1 MRIAFLGDIVGRPG
15 RTAVAAIIGGLRK
28 DRGVQLV
35 VANCENAS
43 HGKGVSPRVAEELR
57 DTGIDVLT
65 SGNHVWN
72 DRAIVP
78 YLQESSRL
86 LRPFNLPP
94 GTPGRGWTVIESPAG
109 PLAVLNLIGRVFMG
123 SADCPFRAADV
134 ALAEIAGQATAILV
148 DIHAE
153 ATSEKGAIAR
163 YLDGRVSAVI
173 GSHTHVQTADDM
185 VLEGGTAVLTDAGM
199 CGPVRSVLGVRADR
213 VIERFLTQRPV
224 RFDVADGPAIVQG
237 AIVDI
242 DEKTG
247 RATAIVR
254 VQERVATHD
263 A

>member
-15 RTAVAAIIGGLRK
+15 RTAVAATIGRLRK
-28 DRGVQLV
+28 DRGVHLV

-57 DTGIDVLT
+57 DAGIDVLT

-94 GTPGRGWTVIESPAG
+94 GTPGRGWTVVESAAG

-123 SADCPFRAADV
+123 SADCPFRGADAAI
-134 ALAEIAGQATAILV
+134 AEIAGHAAAILV

-173 GSHTHVQTADDM
+173 GSHTHVQTADEM
-185 VLEGGTAVLTDAGM
+185 VLEGGTAALTDAGM

-242 DEKTG
+242 EDQTG

-254 VQERVATHD
+254 LQERHD